1 MSPRRGFARVIMM
14 LWAVLQL
21 AAPGVAASAD
31 AVASAAN
38 ASAHAHIEATTGST
52 CVRVHDTECV
62 FCQFLATGAAPV
74 TSPVPQL
81 AAVLRVEHATTEWAA
96 PRRESLRG
104 IAIPRAPPI
113 A

>member
-1 MSPRRGFARVIMM
+1 MSPRRGFVRVIMM

-38 ASAHAHIEATTGST
+38 VSVHAHVEAKTGST

-62 FCQFLATGAAPV
+62 FCQFLSMGAAPV
-74 TSPVPQL
+74 ASAVPRW
-81 AAVLRVEHATTEWAA
+81 AAVVRIGDPTGEPET
-96 PRRESLRG
+96 PRRAAMRG
-104 IAIPRAPPI
+104 VSNPRAPPV